1 MPGTNRF
8 FLDWVSGS
16 SAVIDLQAQG
26 RDQVSSFLLR
36 YTSPFRPTMRAPQQE
51 LAAGPPEF
59 EQLTRDLDSFA
70 TRSAGV
76 VRRSAGGAAAPAAD
90 TAELAELGQQLFDM
104 VLPKLVRSDLRQ
116 QGLFVELGTD
126 EELLHL
132 PWEVMH
138 DGTGFICLK
147 HYVGR
152 YVNLRRTPE
161 LQARAMPEP
170 GSSIDDLAVLVVA
183 VPDPK
188 PQDGQAFE
196 QLPSVEREM
205 EAILAT
211 LGGLGVQPRVLA
223 GRDATRMRVLR
234 ALRDNYHII
243 HFSGHAAF
251 DPNDPNRSSIVLD
264 DAKLSVASLTSAL
277 AEQTAVLCV
286 VNACETTRSG
296 GGTRPAG
303 PSGAGGAAAGDDDEQ
318 LTWRDQYNL
327 YGLARAFLENGAYV
341 LGSRWKIPDDAA
353 QLFAETFYGSFL
365 GQGHPIGR
373 AITEARAA
381 VHAKAAP
388 TDFSWASYVYYGDP
402 RLTLRAHPKAD
413 ATEEPPGG
421 GGGLPMGLD
430 EEPTDAQPTDAQPPD
445 GGGLPMG
452 ADEDSTPSGNPSI
465 DDLLGELPV
474 AEPEMNADASNF
486 GPVVQIIET
495 PPSDAEEARA
505 LRAAGRMLSS
515 LAPDQKQRLAEVLD
529 ERAAAPELLGTDR
542 ILLIGQLRA
551 RIGE

>member
-26 RDQVSSFLLR
+26 REQVTSFLLR

-76 VRRSAGGAAAPAAD
+76 VRRGGGGAAPVAD

-170 GSSIDDLAVLVVA
+170 GSSLDDLAVLVIC

-296 GGTRPAG
+296 GAPRPAG
-303 PSGAGGAAAGDDDEQ
+303 GTGGVGGGAAGDEDEQ

-402 RLTLRAHPKAD
+402 RLTLRAHPKTD
-413 ATEEPPGG
+413 ATEETTT
-421 GGGLPMGLD
+421 GGLPMGLD
-430 EEPTDAQPTDAQPPD
+430 EEPTDVGPADG

-452 ADEDSTPSGNPSI
+452 ADEDSTPSGNPTI

-474 AEPEMNADASNF
+474 AEPEMNAEPSNF
-486 GPVVQIIET
+486 EPVLRIIES
-495 PPSDAEEARA
+495 PPSDSEEARA
-505 LRAAGRMLSS
+505 LRAAGRMLSA